1 MQEAMQEAAVQRQG
15 EDSMSLIDED
25 EALIAAALKGS
36 AYAWEKLVKRYESKI
51 YNHGLRLTGN
61 SSDAMDLMQEV
72 FLGVYRNLHRFRGDA
87 KFSSW
92 IFRIAHNKAVDMNRR
107 KRLMTSPPKFSAED
121 EGDEFEKFPG
131 KANLEP
137 ENRLGNIEQ
146 NARILKMLRELS
158 ADQRSIVELKIFQSL
173 TFDEIAGLQDISAN
187 TAKTRFYSALK
198 KLKVVSEEQ
207 NVLS

>member
-1 MQEAMQEAAVQRQG
+1 MG
-15 EDSMSLIDED
+15 LIDED

-36 AYAWEKLVKRYESKI
+36 AYAWEKLVKRYESRI

-107 KRLMTSPPKFSAED
+107 KRLMTSPPRFSEED
-121 EGDEFEKFPG
+121 EGDEFERFPG
-131 KANLEP
+131 KSELEP
-137 ENRLGNIEQ
+137 ENKLGNQEQ
-146 NARILKMLRELS
+146 NVRVLRMLGELTS
-158 ADQRSIVELKIFQSL
+158 DQRSIVELKVYQSL
-173 TFDEIAGLQDISAN
+173 TFDEIAELQDISAN

-198 KLKVVSEEQ
+198 KLKVVSEEHDVMSQ
-207 NVLS
+207 D

>member
-1 MQEAMQEAAVQRQG
+1 
-15 EDSMSLIDED
+15 MSLIDED
-25 EALIAAALKGS
+25 QALIAAALKGS

-107 KRLMTSPPKFSAED
+107 KRLMTSPPRFSTED

-131 KANLEP
+131 KTDLEP
-137 ENRLGNIEQ
+137 ENRLGNTEQ
-146 NARILKMLRELS
+146 NARVLKMLSELS
-158 ADQRSIVELKIFQSL
+158 SDQRSIVELKIFQSL

-187 TAKTRFYSALK
+187 TAKTRFYSGLK

>member
-1 MQEAMQEAAVQRQG
+1 MG
-15 EDSMSLIDED
+15 LIDED
-25 EALIAAALKGS
+25 EALIMAALKGS

-61 SSDAMDLMQEV
+61 PSDAMDLMQEV

-107 KRLMTSPPKFSAED
+107 KRLMTSPLKFFAD
-121 EGDEFEKFPG
+121 DGDDGFEKFPG
-131 KANLEP
+131 KKELEP
-137 ENRLGNIEQ
+137 ENRLGNQEQ
-146 NARILKMLRELS
+146 NVHVLKLLSELNS
-158 ADQRSIVELKIFQSL
+158 DQRSIVELKVFQSL
-173 TFDEIAGLQDISAN
+173 TFDEIAELQDVSKN
-187 TAKTRFYSALK
+187 TVKTRFYSALK
-198 KLKVVSEEQ
+198 KLKVVSEEK